1 MQAKATKRGFYD
13 QRLIEAGDV
22 FHLKD
27 KAAFS
32 DKWMEPVDFKP
43 DEKPTDETPSDIS
56 DDDIKA
62 AVGMLDHANDGHWTA
77 KGEPD
82 LTRLPVQ
89 TLNGRSAKSPASSL
103 TKRLLN
109 PVDGL
114 RAAHFPTLNW
124 GRRVI

>member
-77 KGEPD
+77 KGEPAMAAIEALVGSD
-82 LTRLPVQ
+82 KITRADVE
-89 TLNGRSAKSPASSL
+89 
-103 TKRLLN
+103 
-109 PVDGL
+109 
-114 RAAHFPTLNW
+114 RAVGKVA
-124 GRRVI
+124 RVIPNEETA